1 MDIFTISDLPLI
13 NNLIDSA
20 RRESLDSG
28 LSLSPSSP
36 MVEATNP
43 AGAKKRNKKK
53 KRLAS
58 TLSYS
63 NFHDLYKLKNE
74 VLGQG
79 SYGRVETCTN
89 VFSGKDYAV
98 KIINKEAVFFNRK
111 KMMKEIDLYHW
122 CVNHESI
129 IQLIDYFEED
139 DKFYLIFEKA
149 SGGHLLDLILEKK
162 SFAES
167 QAALIIQK
175 LAKALK
181 YLHSKGIAHRDLKP
195 ENVLIMDQN
204 QAESSVKLCDFDL
217 CSPVQGTVTTPRLQS
232 PVGSPDYMA
241 PEVVDLFLNEDNIMY
256 DLLEEDEDITYDK
269 RCDLWS
275 LGVIAYTLL
284 CGYLPFKGNCGRDC
298 GWSEGNEEC
307 YQCQQG
313 LFHNIK
319 SANFVFL
326 HSHWMDI
333 SNDAKDLILR
343 LLRVNPDER
352 IEAADV
358 LDHPWIQAMTKDSS
372 ATKQE
377 TKTPVVP
384 IPIQSNP
391 KELRSTPPKSPKKA
405 NSQFWLKTSGDV
417 SNKFR
422 RQSSVANFCQNSYE
436 DLLSRCEFW
445 FEEAEEDSY
454 YTN

>member
-1 MDIFTISDLPLI
+1 
-13 NNLIDSA
+13 
-20 RRESLDSG
+20 
-28 LSLSPSSP
+28 
-36 MVEATNP
+36 
-43 AGAKKRNKKK
+43 
-53 KRLAS
+53 LAS

-63 NFHDLYKLKNE
+63 SFHDLYKLKNE

-89 VFSGKDYAV
+89 VYSGKDYAV
-98 KIINKEAVFFNRK
+98 KIINKEHMFFNRK

-122 CVNHESI
+122 CAGHESI

-149 SGGHLLDLILEKK
+149 AGHLLDAIVAKK
-162 SFAES
+162 TFPEA
-167 QAALIIQK
+167 QAATIIQK

-195 ENVLIMDQN
+195 ENVLIMDDKDC
-204 QAESSVKLCDFDL
+204 AKTVKLCDFDL

-275 LGVIAYTLL
+275 LGVIAYTLI

-307 YQCQQG
+307 YQCQTG
-313 LFHNIK
+313 LYQNIK
-319 SANFVFL
+319 SANYQFL
-326 HSHWMDI
+326 DVHWSI
-333 SNDAKDLILR
+333 INPDAKDLIMR
-343 LLRVNPDER
+343 LLRVDPNER

-358 LDHPWIQAMTKDSS
+358 LDHPWIEKMTNPKPKS
-372 ATKQE
+372 
-377 TKTPVVP
+377 KTVQMSKNVMIPTRAVP
-384 IPIQSNP
+384 IPTTKESP
-391 KELRSTPPKSPKKA
+391 KLPKKA
-405 NSQFWLKTSGDV
+405 NSQFASTKLKSSEQQQQPGV
-417 SNKFR
+417 VKNKFR

-436 DLLSRCEFW
+436 DLLSRCEF
-445 FEEAEEDSY
+445 
-454 YTN
+454 

>member
-1 MDIFTISDLPLI
+1 MSSQMDIFTMD
-13 NNLIDSA
+13 NLRPAS
-20 RRESLDSG
+20 RESIDSG
-28 LSLSPSSP
+28 LSLSPRSP
-36 MVEATNP
+36 PLPTAEP
-43 AGAKKRNKKK
+43 LKKRNKKK

-63 NFHDLYKLKNE
+63 SFHDLYKLKNE

-89 VFSGKDYAV
+89 VFSGKEYAV
-98 KIINKEAVFFNRK
+98 KIINKESMFFNRK

-122 CVNHESI
+122 CAGHESI

-149 SGGHLLDLILEKK
+149 AGHLLDAIVSKK
-162 SFAES
+162 TFPEAE
-167 QAALIIQK
+167 AATIIQK

-195 ENVLIMDQN
+195 ENVLIMDY
-204 QAESSVKLCDFDL
+204 AECAKTVKLCDFDL

-256 DLLEEDEDITYDK
+256 DLLDEDDDITYDK

-275 LGVIAYTLL
+275 LGVIAYTLI

-307 YQCQQG
+307 YQCQTG
-313 LFHNIK
+313 LYHNIK
-319 SANFVFL
+319 SANYQFL
-326 HSHWMDI
+326 DVHWSII
-333 SNDAKDLILR
+333 SPDAKDLIMR
-343 LLRVNPDER
+343 LLRVDPNER

-358 LDHPWIQAMTKDSS
+358 LDHPWIEKMTNPKAKAVQATTVIIPIST
-372 ATKQE
+372 A
-377 TKTPVVP
+377 VP
-384 IPIQSNP
+384 IPTTTKESP
-391 KELRSTPPKSPKKA
+391 KLPKKA
-405 NSQFWLKTSGDV
+405 NSQFASSNAGPKLKSQENQPGV
-417 SNKFR
+417 VKNKFR

-436 DLLSRCEFW
+436 DLLSRCEF
-445 FEEAEEDSY
+445 
-454 YTN
+454 

>member
-1 MDIFTISDLPLI
+1 MSSQMDIFTISDLPLI

-20 RRESLDSG
+20 RRESVDSG

-36 MVEATNP
+36 VEALTP
-43 AGAKKRNKKK
+43 PIKKRNKKK

-63 NFHDLYKLKNE
+63 NFADLYKLKNE

-89 VFSGKDYAV
+89 VFSGKEYAV

-149 SGGHLLDLILEKK
+149 SGHLLDLILEKK

-204 QAESSVKLCDFDL
+204 QAASSVKLCDFDL

-313 LFHNIK
+313 LYQNIK

-372 ATKQE
+372 KVQDKKVE
-377 TKTPVVP
+377 KTPVVP
-384 IPIQSNP
+384 IPIQSKP
-391 KELRSTPPKSPKKA
+391 VQELLTIPKSPKKA
-405 NSQFWLKTSGDV
+405 NSQFWLKSSSDV
-417 SNKFR
+417 NNSKFR

-436 DLLSRCEFW
+436 DLLSRCEF
-445 FEEAEEDSY
+445 
-454 YTN
+454 

>member
-1 MDIFTISDLPLI
+1 MSSQMDIFSLSDLHI
-13 NNLIDSA
+13 DNLKAAS
-20 RRESLDSG
+20 RRESIDSG
-28 LSLSPSSP
+28 FSLSPASP
-36 MVEATNP
+36 AEQP
-43 AGAKKRNKKK
+43 KKRSKKK

-58 TLSYS
+58 TLSAS
-63 NFHDLYKLKNE
+63 SFHDLYKLTNE

-79 SYGRVETCTN
+79 SYGRVEGCTN
-89 VFSGKDYAV
+89 VFSGKEYAV

-122 CVNHESI
+122 CAGHDSI

-149 SGGHLLDLILEKK
+149 NGGHLLDLILKKK

-167 QAALIIQK
+167 QAARIIQK

-195 ENVLIMDQN
+195 ENVLIFDQEN
-204 QAESSVKLCDFDL
+204 DVKLADFDL

-256 DLLEEDEDITYDK
+256 DLLDEDEDITYDK

-284 CGYLPFKGNCGRDC
+284 CGYLPFKGDCGRAC

-313 LFHNIK
+313 LYQNIK

-358 LDHPWIQAMTKDSS
+358 LDHPWIQAMTTEVKP
-372 ATKQE
+372 T
-377 TKTPVVP
+377 VVPTTEP
-384 IPIQSNP
+384 IPIIT
-391 KELRSTPPKSPKKA
+391 KESPVPPKSPKKA
-405 NSQFWLKTSGDV
+405 NSQFWLKTETAV
-417 SNKFR
+417 QVEKFR

-436 DLLSRCEFW
+436 DLLSSRCEF
-445 FEEAEEDSY
+445 
-454 YTN
+454 

>member
-1 MDIFTISDLPLI
+1 M
-13 NNLIDSA
+13 
-20 RRESLDSG
+20 
-28 LSLSPSSP
+28 
-36 MVEATNP
+36 
-43 AGAKKRNKKK
+43 
-53 KRLAS
+53 
-58 TLSYS
+58 
-63 NFHDLYKLKNE
+63 
-74 VLGQG
+74 
-79 SYGRVETCTN
+79 
-89 VFSGKDYAV
+89 
-98 KIINKEAVFFNRK
+98 
-111 KMMKEIDLYHW
+111 
-122 CVNHESI
+122 
-129 IQLIDYFEED
+129 
-139 DKFYLIFEKA
+139 
-149 SGGHLLDLILEKK
+149 DLILEKK

-204 QAESSVKLCDFDL
+204 QAASSVKLCDFDL

-313 LFHNIK
+313 LYQNIK

-372 ATKQE
+372 KVQDKKVE
-377 TKTPVVP
+377 KTPVVP
-384 IPIQSNP
+384 IPIQSKP
-391 KELRSTPPKSPKKA
+391 VQELLTIPKSPKKA
-405 NSQFWLKTSGDV
+405 NSQFWLKSSSDV
-417 SNKFR
+417 NNSKFR

-436 DLLSRCEFW
+436 DLLSRCEF
-445 FEEAEEDSY
+445 
-454 YTN
+454 

>member
-1 MDIFTISDLPLI
+1 MGMSSQMDIFTISDLPLI

-36 MVEATNP
+36 TVEATNP
-43 AGAKKRNKKK
+43 AKKRKKK

-63 NFHDLYKLKNE
+63 SFHDLYKLKNE

-149 SGGHLLDLILEKK
+149 SGGHLLDLILKKK

-195 ENVLIMDQN
+195 ENVLIMDQ
-204 QAESSVKLCDFDL
+204 
-217 CSPVQGTVTTPRLQS
+217 
-232 PVGSPDYMA
+232 
-241 PEVVDLFLNEDNIMY
+241 
-256 DLLEEDEDITYDK
+256 
-269 RCDLWS
+269 
-275 LGVIAYTLL
+275 
-284 CGYLPFKGNCGRDC
+284 
-298 GWSEGNEEC
+298 
-307 YQCQQG
+307 
-313 LFHNIK
+313 
-319 SANFVFL
+319 
-326 HSHWMDI
+326 
-333 SNDAKDLILR
+333 
-343 LLRVNPDER
+343 
-352 IEAADV
+352 
-358 LDHPWIQAMTKDSS
+358 
-372 ATKQE
+372 
-377 TKTPVVP
+377 
-384 IPIQSNP
+384 
-391 KELRSTPPKSPKKA
+391 
-405 NSQFWLKTSGDV
+405 
-417 SNKFR
+417 
-422 RQSSVANFCQNSYE
+422 
-436 DLLSRCEFW
+436 
-445 FEEAEEDSY
+445 
-454 YTN
+454 

>member
-1 MDIFTISDLPLI
+1 MSSQMDIFTISDLQI
-13 NNLIDSA
+13 NNLKASIRGESIDSA
-20 RRESLDSG
+20 CF
-28 LSLSPSSP
+28 SLSPSSP
-36 MVEATNP
+36 ATVDGASNI
-43 AGAKKRNKKK
+43 AKKRNKKK

-63 NFHDLYKLKNE
+63 SFHDLYKLKNE

-89 VFSGKDYAV
+89 VFSGKEYAV

-122 CVNHESI
+122 CAGHESI

-149 SGGHLLDLILEKK
+149 SGHLLDLILEKK

-167 QAALIIQK
+167 QAATIIQK

-195 ENVLIMDQN
+195 ENVLIFDQ
-204 QAESSVKLCDFDL
+204 EDVKLCDFDL

-256 DLLEEDEDITYDK
+256 DLLDEDEDITYDK

-313 LFHNIK
+313 LYQNIK

-358 LDHPWIQAMTKDSS
+358 LDHPWIQAMTKEVKNTTTVPEISQQDEQP
-372 ATKQE
+372 KIVE
-377 TKTPVVP
+377 TKTTTVP
-384 IPIQSNP
+384 IPTT
-391 KELRSTPPKSPKKA
+391 KESPKSPKKA
-405 NSQFWLKTSGDV
+405 NSQFWLKTGDV
-417 SNKFR
+417 KDNAKFR

-436 DLLSRCEFW
+436 DLLSRCEF
-445 FEEAEEDSY
+445 
-454 YTN
+454 